1 MLILADSTFQILRS
15 TVPWEELLLE
25 PLESN
30 TWRHDS
36 FIVGEAVIQSVY
48 LFLEHVTSL
57 KTQEADMPLSAW
69 RALCASSHMH
79 FIIAREL
86 TSTQFLV

>member
-48 LFLEHVTSL
+48 LFLTY
-57 KTQEADMPLSAW
+57 SAN
-69 RALCASSHMH
+69 L
-79 FIIAREL
+79 E
-86 TSTQFLV
+86 T